1 AGAARPRT
9 QAPHHHQPS
18 ARNRTSETSAGG
30 SGAELPTQECIKIT
44 RTIQVNEFT
53 PSRFYRRPRS
63 FEYFLCHSPE
73 RCTLNSHLLKSHI
86 DSLNGDVELH
96 GNFLIGKSVSVELQ

>member
-1 AGAARPRT
+1 
-9 QAPHHHQPS
+9 
-18 ARNRTSETSAGG
+18 
-30 SGAELPTQECIKIT
+30 LPTQECIEIA

-53 PSRFYRRPRS
+53 PSRLCRRPRS

-73 RCTLNSHLLKSHI
+73 RRTLNAHLLKAQI

-96 GNFLIGKSVSVELQ
+96 GNFLIGKSVPVELQ